1 MPFSSCLNTYS
12 TMTKRLVVATRFK
25 LGKLWYWEEKYVDY
39 SYEKFYLGGSSNMR
53 GWEILKYKTKKGPG
67 SIPVGGT
74 LRFLTNIEFRMQL
87 NQKIGINIF
96 FDGGILSSNY
106 ENLIKSKLGWD
117 IGIGLTLAT
126 PLGPIRLDYAVP
138 LVDDDIDFGKG
149 KINFGVQYLF

>member
-1 MPFSSCLNTYS
+1 
-12 TMTKRLVVATRFK
+12 MTKRLVIATRFK
-25 LGKLWYWEEKYVDY
+25 LGKLWSWEESYVDY

-53 GWEILKYKTKKGPG
+53 GWEILKYKTKEGLG
-67 SIPVGGT
+67 NIPIGGT

-96 FDGGILSSNY
+96 YDGGILSSNY
-106 ENLIKSKLGWD
+106 GNLIKSKLGWD

-138 LVDDDIDFGKG
+138 SVDDDIDFGRG